1 MFEANYKGNK
11 QKNGRSGAVSKKFAS
26 AAFLAAAALTA
37 VFISVAY
44 ILNERGITVYV
55 CPFYAATGFKCAAC
69 GVTRAVFAALS
80 GDFAAAFGYNILWPL
95 VCLIAAAAPVCCF
108 IAIFFGKSFKYVDKA
123 LYLLAAFVV
132 LWTIARNL
140 LGI

>member
-1 MFEANYKGNK
+1 MFEAKYKGNK

-44 ILNERGITVYV
+44 ILNERGITIYV

-69 GVTRAVFAALS
+69 GATRAVFAALS
-80 GDFAAAFGYNILWPL
+80 GDLRGGFRLQYTMAARMPYRGGGSGLLFYSYILREKL
-95 VCLIAAAAPVCCF
+95 
-108 IAIFFGKSFKYVDKA
+108 
-123 LYLLAAFVV
+123 
-132 LWTIARNL
+132 
-140 LGI
+140 